1 MRSGD
6 GTRSG
11 RAPGMYGHLK
21 RKAARDANHVHV
33 HHAPNPIER
42 PHVSGTLLRLEGED
56 RTGAAR
62 CFLHHP

>member
-1 MRSGD
+1 
-6 GTRSG
+6 
-11 RAPGMYGHLK
+11 MYGDLK